1 MTLDCSVMETHEI
14 DPVHSTATELSRT
27 AFVGLSA
34 AALGGAAS
42 AKAFAQ
48 AELGK
53 AHSPLV
59 AENDSAIMTATV
71 SLTRPDGNITAYTAT
86 PKDATANTPGIVVVM
101 HIWGVDTSIRDVVR
115 RFAKQG
121 YVAIAP
127 DLFGRFGAPSGDN
140 QTDYKPFQA
149 LAQKLD
155 TKQVD
160 GDIRAAAQWIL
171 ASHPNAKIGVTG
183 FCMGGRIALRQ
194 TVDNGDIFSAAAI
207 WYGAVRNVTGGPTG
221 NEGPVESAL
230 AYTDQIHIPIEGNY
244 GERDTGILAADVRAF
259 QQRLRV
265 PNDIKIY
272 PEAGHGFF
280 DDQRS
285 SYVPS
290 AASDAWSRTLAFF
303 AKYLK
308 S

>member
-1 MTLDCSVMETHEI
+1 METHEI
-14 DPVHSTATELSRT
+14 DPVHSTGSELSRT

-34 AALGGAAS
+34 AALGAVTTAR
-42 AKAFAQ
+42 ALAQ

-53 AHSPLV
+53 PHPSLV
-59 AENDSAIMTATV
+59 ADSDPAITIATV
-71 SLTRPDGNITAYTAT
+71 TLTRPDGNITAYTAT
-86 PKDATANTPGIVVVM
+86 PRDATASTPGIVVVL

-115 RFAKQG
+115 RFAKEG

-140 QTDYKPFQA
+140 ATDYKPFQTI
-149 LAQKLD
+149 AQKLD

-160 GDIRAAAQWIL
+160 GDIRAAAEWIR

-194 TVDNGDIFSAAAI
+194 TVDNGDIFTAAAI
-207 WYGAVRNVTGGPTG
+207 WYGAVRNVTGGPSG
-221 NEGPVESAL
+221 NEGPIESAL
-230 AYTDQIHIPIEGNY
+230 AYTDQIRIPIEGNY

-290 AASDAWSRTLAFF
+290 AAADAWSRTLAFF

-308 S
+308 T

>member
-1 MTLDCSVMETHEI
+1 MELHDI
-14 DPVHSTATELSRT
+14 DPVHSTAAELSRT

-42 AKAFAQ
+42 ARALAQ
-48 AELGK
+48 ELGK
-53 AHSPLV
+53 PHPALAS
-59 AENDSAIMTATV
+59 ENDPTITTATV
-71 SLTRPDGNITAYTAT
+71 SLSPPGGAIDAYTAAPQNAST
-86 PKDATANTPGIVVVM
+86 NTPGVVVVM
-101 HIWGVDTSIRDVVR
+101 HIWGVDANIRDIVR
-115 RFAKQG
+115 RFAKAG
-121 YVAIAP
+121 YVTIAP
-127 DLFGRFGAPSGDN
+127 DLYGRLGAPNGDN
-140 QTDYKPFQA
+140 ASDYKPFQA
-149 LAQKLD
+149 VAQTLD
-155 TKQVD
+155 SKQVD
-160 GDIRAAAQWIL
+160 ADIRAAAEWIR

-194 TVDNGDIFSAAAI
+194 TIDNGDIFSAGAI
-207 WYGAVRNVTGGPTG
+207 WYGAVRNVTGGPSG
-221 NEGPVESAL
+221 NEGPLEPAL
-230 AYTDQIHIPIEGNY
+230 AYTDQIRIPIEGNY

-280 DDQRS
+280 DDQRA
-285 SYVPS
+285 SYVAS
-290 AASDAWSRTLAFF
+290 AAADAWSRTLAFF